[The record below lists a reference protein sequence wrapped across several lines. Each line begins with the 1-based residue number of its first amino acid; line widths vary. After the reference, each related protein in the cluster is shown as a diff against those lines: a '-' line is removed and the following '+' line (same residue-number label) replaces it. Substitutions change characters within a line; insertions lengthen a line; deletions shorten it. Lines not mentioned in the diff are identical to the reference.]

1 MHDFARLP
9 ASIRLGYWLQF
20 LAVDG
25 SGRPILPALPVTSS
39 PLQRPAA
46 PLPINRA
53 FTSLSLK
60 HPFDAMLPDAMLPDA
75 RLPDARLQA
84 QHFPALVGSPQGSP
98 TEDGLFQHG
107 GRAGPWSRV
116 GVFWPI
122 TGSTVSSFDDIH
134 HAQALANGTSW
145 GALRFSRDQGQGLR
159 SNLSSQLEFS
169 SARSRQR
176 RLAADKSRKALVGHH

>member
-25 SGRPILPALPVTSS
+25 SGRPILPALPVTPSS
-39 PLQRPAA
+39 LQRPAA

-53 FTSLSLK
+53 LTSLSLK
-60 HPFDAMLPDAMLPDA
+60 HPFDAMLPDA
-75 RLPDARLQA
+75 RLQA
-84 QHFPALVGSPQGSP
+84 QHFHALVGSPQGSP